1 MNKYII
7 KQNKYIRKS
16 LYLTGGLLGGSLNND
31 YLTKY
36 NNYNYSINNISNIN
50 KYNKLV
56 DGLVSSI
63 ITTYSNYSSDIKKEE
78 KITNEF
84 KYILVN
90 YDELIEWLTI
100 NPELKKSI
108 ETCIQDFRGV
118 SFKVEQLKEEEKSS
132 IKLGKNTL
140 YFFIYNNQEM
150 ISSSRLFYFS
160 NSIGYINFVYTNPKY
175 RGQKM
180 CQKNIK
186 LLIYLT
192 SDLYNIKI
200 YELHVEI
207 DNVSAIKCYEN
218 NGFVFIK
225 DTIEE
230 WNIKGKLKQV
240 QKMNLVK
247 KI

>member
-16 LYLTGGLLGGSLNND
+16 LYLTGGLLGGSIYDNSII
-31 YLTKY
+31 KY
-36 NNYNYSINNISNIN
+36 NNYNNYNINNISHNEN

-56 DGLVSSI
+56 DGFTSRTI
-63 ITTYSNYSSDIKKEE
+63 ITYSSNTNKEV
-78 KITNEF
+78 KINNEF

-108 ETCIQDFRGV
+108 ETCIQDLRGN
-118 SFKVEQLKEEEKSS
+118 SFQVEQLKGEEK
-132 IKLGKNTL
+132 IGKNTL
-140 YFFIYNNQEM
+140 YFFIYNNEEM
-150 ISSSRLFYFS
+150 IASSRLTYNNLF
-160 NSIGYINFVYTNPKY
+160 GYINFVYTNPKY

-192 SDLYNIKI
+192 TDVYNIKT

-207 DNVSAIKCYEN
+207 YNESAIKCYEN

-225 DTIEE
+225 DAIEE